1 MQRLYAMF
9 PAGAPGVG
17 LLLLRVHLAC
27 FLPLDP
33 CGLLRAGSPHWL
45 LPILLAASLLLLLG
59 LLTPLASLVALLP
72 ALWPW
77 LVHAPVSPL
86 ASGLAL
92 LAPMAQ
98 MLLGPGAWS
107 VDAQWFGR
115 RVLVA
120 PREGEAASRPHP
132 KE

>member
-9 PAGAPGVG
+9 PAGAPGAG

-33 CGLLRAGSPHWL
+33 CGLLRGDAPAWL
-45 LPILLAASLLLLLG
+45 PAALAATSLLLLLG
-59 LLTPLASLVALLP
+59 LLTPLAAAMAALP

-77 LVHAPVSPL
+77 LAHVPAVP
-86 ASGLAL
+86 ASTALAL
-92 LAPMAQ
+92 LAPAAQ

-107 VDAQWFGR
+107 VDARLFGR

-120 PREGEAASRPHP
+120 PREAEPGPRSPP